1 MKHLLQSC
9 PITAANFIGYWSGF
23 YLCPHPAVFPL
34 SHPKFFLNVALF
46 WAVMHFCFDFPDTIW
61 GGRGVTQ
68 GLSERVGG
76 PQRCLAAL
84 PCAQERAVEGPPGRD
99 PAAFRAAV
107 EQVVQLSLLPLE
119 LARSGPALLS
129 PPPPTLA
136 LLCLGGWGGGLCDR
150 CPAWGWPA
158 RPPSTP
164 PSWSPPP
171 SYLLR
176 SVLCMGCCLTAAR

>member
-129 PPPPTLA
+129 PPPLLLPCFA
-136 LLCLGGWGGGLCDR
+136 LGVGGGGS
-150 CPAWGWPA
+150 A
-158 RPPSTP
+158 
-164 PSWSPPP
+164 
-171 SYLLR
+171 
-176 SVLCMGCCLTAAR
+176 TAARPGAGPHGPRRPRHPGHRRPVIC